1 MKRIE
6 LVSLR
11 LGNFKGAKDFT
22 LELAG
27 DSAAVRGRNASGK
40 TTLFDAFTWL
50 LFEKDSHGR
59 KDFDIKTLVNG
70 KALSGVEHEVEGV
83 LRVDGE
89 EITLKR
95 VYQEVWTKKRGA
107 AVAEHTGH
115 TTDHY
120 VNGVPVT
127 KGEYTS
133 KVAGIA
139 DEATW
144 RLLSDPGAF
153 QALHWTDR
161 RKVLLDVCGDVSDA
175 DVIASD
181 PALADLPEILGEH
194 TLDDARKITL
204 KARAKVNQELAELP
218 VRISEVQRN
227 QPETPEQTRKQVE
240 AGLAATRQDRQDA
253 SEALA
258 AAKAGA
264 GDVTAERKR
273 LREVEDALSDLDRQ
287 ATRAATEAQD
297 AAQGKVLAA
306 KRSLEDADERR
317 ARFEGQVKEFQAD
330 LESLEG
336 RLEGLRGEW
345 STVAARKVEADIDG
359 TCPACQ
365 QALPADQVEAAHRT
379 ATAELN
385 AKKAKELARIKADA
399 AELTK
404 RKDAKAAELAL
415 TEGKIESLTRSR
427 EGLVAG
433 LAKAEEEAAQT
444 ATTKPKK
451 DPTQG
456 PEYARLAKERD
467 ELTERIERLSSGDAA
482 EIERL
487 TAELGR
493 LDDLV
498 SAFERDLAAY
508 QQRQAGEARI
518 EELKGQEQELAAK
531 FEELEH
537 HLFLMDEFTR
547 RKVSMLEERVAEHFQ
562 VVSFRL
568 FKPLING
575 GIEEACDTT
584 VNGVP
589 YESVN
594 HAGQIAAGLD
604 IIRTL
609 QRHHGL
615 SAPVWVDQAESIHDI
630 PETGAQQ
637 IALVVSPSD
646 KQLRVELQEAAEV
659 AA

>member
-1 MKRIE
+1 MRRVE
-6 LVSLR
+6 LVRLR
-11 LGNFKGAKDFT
+11 LGNFKGAQEFT
-22 LELAG
+22 FQPEGA
-27 DSAAVRGRNASGK
+27 SAIVRGRNASGK
-40 TTLFDAFTWL
+40 TTLFDSYTWL
-50 LFEKDSHGR
+50 LFEKDSTGR
-59 KDFDIKTLVNG
+59 KDFDIKTLVDG

-83 LRVDGE
+83 FRVDGVE
-89 EITLKR
+89 VTFRR
-95 VYQEVWTKKRGA
+95 VFTEKWTKKRGSS
-107 AVAEHTGH
+107 VAEFTGH
-115 TTDHY
+115 ETAHFID
-120 VNGVPVT
+120 GVPVT

-133 KVAGIA
+133 RVGEIA
-139 DEATW
+139 AEATW
-144 RLLSDPGAF
+144 RLLSQPGAF
-153 QALHWTDR
+153 QDLHWTER
-161 RKVLLDVCGDVSDA
+161 RKVLLAVCGDVSDT

-181 PALADLPEILGEH
+181 PALAELPEILGKY
-194 TLDDARKITL
+194 TLDDYRKIVV
-204 KARAKVNQELAELP
+204 KARQKVNEELAELP

-227 QPETPEQTRKQVE
+227 LPEAPDATRKQVE
-240 AGLAATRQDRQDA
+240 AGLAAARADRQEA

-258 AAKAGA
+258 AAKSGA

-287 ATRAATEAQD
+287 ANRAATEAVD

-306 KRSLEDADERR
+306 KRSLEDADERLERFKRQVSEYR
-317 ARFEGQVKEFQAD
+317 ADV
-330 LESLEG
+330 ESLDG
-336 RLEGLRGEW
+336 RLEDLRGEW
-345 STVAARKVEADIDG
+345 KTVAARNVEPHVDG

-365 QALPADQVEAAHRT
+365 QALPADQVEEAHRK
-379 ATAELN
+379 ATQELN
-385 AKKAKELARIKADA
+385 AAKAKELARIKADA
-399 AELTK
+399 GDLTK
-404 RKDAKAAELAL
+404 RKDARAAELAL
-415 TEGKIESLTRSR
+415 TEGKIEALTKSR
-427 EGLVAG
+427 EGLVAA
-433 LAKAEEEAAQT
+433 LAKAEEEATKA
-444 ATTKPKK
+444 ASAKPKR

-456 PEYARLAKERD
+456 PEYARLAAERD

-487 TAELGR
+487 TTELER
-493 LDDLV
+493 LDDLAT
-498 SAFERDLAAY
+498 AFERDLAAY

-518 EELKGQEQELAAK
+518 AELKEQEKTLNAE
-531 FEELEH
+531 FERLEH

-615 SAPVWVDQAESIHDI
+615 AAPVWVDQAESIHDI

-646 KQLRVELQEAAEV
+646 KQLRVELQETEV

>member
-6 LVSLR
+6 LLSLR

-27 DSAAVRGRNASGK
+27 DSAAVNGRNATGK

-83 LRVDGE
+83 LRVDGD

-95 VYQEVWTKKRGA
+95 VYTEKWTKKRGSP
-107 AVAEHTGH
+107 VAEFTGH
-115 TTDHY
+115 ETSHY
-120 VNGVPVT
+120 VDGVPVT
-127 KGEYTS
+127 KGEYSS
-133 KVAGIA
+133 KVAEVA

-161 RKVLLDVCGDVSDA
+161 RKVLLDVCGDVSDE
-175 DVIASD
+175 DVITSD
-181 PALADLPEILGEH
+181 PALAELPEILGEH
-194 TLDDARKITL
+194 TLDDYRKVVL
-204 KARAKVNQELAELP
+204 KARQKVNEDLAELP

-227 QPETPEQTRKQVE
+227 QPEAPEQTKKQVE
-240 AGLAATRQDRQDA
+240 SGLSVTRKDRQEV

-258 AAKAGA
+258 AAKSGA
-264 GDVTAERKR
+264 GDVTTERKR
-273 LREVEDALSDLDRQ
+273 LREVEDSLSDLDRQ
-287 ATRAATEAQD
+287 AARAVTEAQD
-297 AAQGKVLAA
+297 AAQGRVLAA

-317 ARFEGQVKEFQAD
+317 TRFQGQVKEYQAD

-336 RLEGLRGEW
+336 RLEALRGEW
-345 STVAARKVEADIDG
+345 STVAARKVDADVDG

-365 QALPADQVEAAHRT
+365 QALPAEQVEAAHRE
-379 ATAELN
+379 ATANLN

-399 AELTK
+399 GELTK
-404 RKDAKAAELAL
+404 RKDARAAELAL
-415 TEGKIESLTRSR
+415 TEGKIEALTKNR
-427 EGLVAG
+427 EGLVAA
-433 LAKAEEEAAQT
+433 LAKAEEEAAA
-444 ATTKPKK
+444 ATKARPKK

-456 PEYARLAKERD
+456 PEYAKLAKERD
-467 ELTERIERLSSGDAA
+467 ELTERISKLTSGDAA
-482 EIERL
+482 QIERL
-487 TAELGR
+487 TTELAR
-493 LDDLV
+493 LDELV
-498 SAFERDLAAY
+498 IGFEGDLALFALI
-508 QQRQAGEARI
+508 ANGEKRI
-518 EELKGQEQELAAK
+518 QELKDQEQEFAAK

-547 RKVSMLEERVAEHFQ
+547 RKVAMLEERVAEHFQ

-609 QRHHGL
+609 QKHHGL

-630 PETGAQQ
+630 PVTGAQQ

>member
-1 MKRIE
+1 MKRVE

-11 LGNFKGAKDFT
+11 LGNFKGAKELVFDF
-22 LELAG
+22 AG
-27 DSAAVRGRNASGK
+27 SSANIFGRNSSYK
-40 TTLFDAFTWL
+40 TTTADAYTWL

-59 KDFDIKTLVNG
+59 KDFDIKTLVDG
-70 KALSGVEHEVEGV
+70 KVLSGVEHEVEGV

-95 VYQEVWTKKRGA
+95 VYTEKWTKKRGSS
-107 AVAEHTGH
+107 VAEFTGH
-115 TTDHY
+115 ETAHY
-120 VNGVPVT
+120 VDGVPVT
-127 KGEYTS
+127 KGEYTAR
-133 KVAGIA
+133 VAEIV

-161 RKVLLDVCGDVSDA
+161 RKVLLDVCGDVSDE

-181 PALADLPEILGEH
+181 PELAELPEILGKH
-194 TLDDARKITL
+194 SLDDYRKVVL
-204 KARAKVNQELAELP
+204 KQRQKINEDLGELP

-227 QPETPEQTRKQVE
+227 QPETPEATRKQVE
-240 AGLAATRQDRQDA
+240 AGLTAARQERQEA

-258 AAKAGA
+258 AAKSGA

-273 LREVEDALSDLDRQ
+273 LREVEDGLSDLDRQ
-287 ATRAATEAQD
+287 ATRAATEAVD

-306 KRSLEDADERR
+306 KRGLEDADERLE
-317 ARFEGQVKEFQAD
+317 RFHSQVEEFRTD
-330 LESLEG
+330 LGALDE
-336 RLEGLRGEW
+336 RLAGLREEW
-345 STVAARKVEADIDG
+345 KTVAARVIEADVDG

-365 QALPADQVEAAHRT
+365 QALPTDQVEAAHRK
-379 ATAELN
+379 ATEELN
-385 AKKAKELARIKADA
+385 AKKARELARIKDEGDTLRKRRDA
-399 AELTK
+399 
-404 RKDAKAAELAL
+404 RAAELAL
-415 TEGKIESLTRSR
+415 TEGKITTLSKGR
-427 EGLVAG
+427 EGLVAA
-433 LAKAEEEAAQT
+433 LATAEEDASKAAT
-444 ATTKPKK
+444 AKPKR

-456 PEYARLAKERD
+456 PEYARLAAERD
-467 ELTERIERLSSGDAA
+467 ELTARIERLSSGDAA

-487 TAELGR
+487 TTELER

-508 QQRQAGEARI
+508 QQREAGEARI
-518 EELKGQEQELAAK
+518 AELKEQEQTLNAE
-531 FEELEH
+531 FEKLEH

-615 SAPVWVDQAESIHDI
+615 SAPVWVDQGESITDV
-630 PETGAQQ
+630 PDTGAQQ
-637 IALVVSPSD
+637 IVLVVSPAD
-646 KQLRVELQEAAEV
+646 KELRVEIQEKEAA
-659 AA
+659 A